1 MTDCSFNL
9 KVIPILEQRNLKV
22 VTQVDQWPRALRRA
36 SVNSFGYGGEIM
48 LPYTS
53 VQDNMLTVIRGEC
66 ARYP

>member
-1 MTDCSFNL
+1 MTDGSFNL
-9 KVIPILEQRNLKV
+9 KVIPILQQRNLKV

-53 VQDNMLTVIRGEC
+53 IQNNMLTVTRGEC